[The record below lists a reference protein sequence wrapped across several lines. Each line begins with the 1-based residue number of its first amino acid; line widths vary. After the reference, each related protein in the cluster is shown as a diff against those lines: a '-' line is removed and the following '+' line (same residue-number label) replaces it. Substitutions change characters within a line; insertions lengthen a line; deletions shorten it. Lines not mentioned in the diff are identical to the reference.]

1 MDNADRTRVRESL
14 GRPSS
19 SGSDGAPP
27 KKYGPAAGQNR
38 ATLQGLENMRPTEQK
53 FDINF
58 TLPFART
65 TSGDRSCVVEALDGV
80 RGPGTAGIL
89 ADVKLS
95 SEDTLAEYVSAQ
107 NLAHVRS
114 VRISFG
120 LCISWLNDLEAVIK
134 ALVPLLQ
141 GREFL
146 FRADWLDGLYPTT
159 SDLTSLDFL
168 TTTLEAVLRIQIC
181 SRAKIF
187 QEGDDEEGRWADIC
201 VRA

>member
-114 VRISFG
+114 RQCF
-120 LCISWLNDLEAVIK
+120 
-134 ALVPLLQ
+134 
-141 GREFL
+141 EFKSAAEQR
-146 FRADWLDGLYPTT
+146 FSKKVMMRKVDGQTFAYGPE
-159 SDLTSLDFL
+159 DYVYSLMPDS
-168 TTTLEAVLRIQIC
+168 EMNWKPPQI
-181 SRAKIF
+181 
-187 QEGDDEEGRWADIC
+187 D
-201 VRA
+201 